1 MSEVIREML
10 ANKDNVRKQEPQ
22 LGPTSAGEREQALKN
37 LFENQMI
44 KAYEVKTAAKCM
56 QPCLTNMESATMS
69 QVESDCMTNCTSKG
83 METYVWF
90 KYLSLTQ

>member
-37 LFENQMI
+37 LFEN
-44 KAYEVKTAAKCM
+44 
-56 QPCLTNMESATMS
+56 
-69 QVESDCMTNCTSKG
+69 
-83 METYVWF
+83 
-90 KYLSLTQ
+90 